1 MSNNTNN
8 NYTIRQALIYII
20 ENDFISYDNFIQD
33 LDDFTYDILSLE
45 ETVSLNKYDYV
56 VLSVNKNQS
65 SDYINK
71 LNFISTDDQIN
82 NDDYTL
88 VFNKQVF
95 RRF

>member
-1 MSNNTNN
+1 M
-8 NYTIRQALIYII
+8 
-20 ENDFISYDNFIQD
+20 
-33 LDDFTYDILSLE
+33 
-45 ETVSLNKYDYV
+45 SLNKNDYV
-56 VLSVNKNQS
+56 VLFVNKNQS

-71 LNFISTDDQIN
+71 LNIISSDDQIN